1 MPFGLGIIE
10 IGMMVAVLGVA
21 AAVGYKAV
29 KLLGRG
35 GASREELEAEK
46 RDLERRIEALERR
59 ERLPKG

>member
-1 MPFGLGIIE
+1 MPFGLGISE
-10 IGMMVAVLGVA
+10 IVMMVVSLGTM
-21 AAVGYKAV
+21 AAVVYGVV

-35 GASREELEAEK
+35 GVSRNELEAEK